1 MLQNASFIFINT
13 KSCSKIWLCLRNRD
27 KNGLFLD
34 KITFKNENKMEFS
47 MSQLPELI
55 GLGVPVFIGCS
66 FVMGNG
72 DNLQGCPGNRE
83 ISLKEEPAWVAKGR
97 QEELKLPDELNTP
110 EAIEIL
116 NKLQEHDYLDD
127 CYQPKRMSISEKG
140 VLASLIS
147 DKLGINQPWVTFG
160 ELWNMNK
167 ETLRKGNSK
176 GMDQKSIERFIEKI
190 KDVMD

>member
-1 MLQNASFIFINT
+1 
-13 KSCSKIWLCLRNRD
+13 
-27 KNGLFLD
+27 
-34 KITFKNENKMEFS
+34 

-140 VLASLIS
+140 VLASLTS
-147 DKLGINQPWVTFG
+147 DKLGILRNSCLPTRGYPWHMDRATPWQVSF
-160 ELWNMNK
+160 K
-167 ETLRKGNSK
+167 NS
-176 GMDQKSIERFIEKI
+176 
-190 KDVMD
+190 

>member
-1 MLQNASFIFINT
+1 
-13 KSCSKIWLCLRNRD
+13 
-27 KNGLFLD
+27 
-34 KITFKNENKMEFS
+34 METPI
-47 MSQLPELI
+47 SQLSELM
-55 GLGVPVFIGCS
+55 GLGASVFIGCS
-66 FVMGNG
+66 FVVGNG
-72 DNLQGCPGNRE
+72 DNLQGYLNSPEMG
-83 ISLKEEPAWVAKGR
+83 LKEVPAWLGMSKR
-97 QEELKLPDELNTP
+97 EELKLPDELNTP

-127 CYQPKRMSISEKG
+127 RYQPKRMSISEKG
-140 VLASLIS
+140 VLASLLS

-190 KDVMD
+190 KDVID

>member
-1 MLQNASFIFINT
+1 
-13 KSCSKIWLCLRNRD
+13 
-27 KNGLFLD
+27 
-34 KITFKNENKMEFS
+34 
-47 MSQLPELI
+47 
-55 GLGVPVFIGCS
+55 
-66 FVMGNG
+66 MG
-72 DNLQGCPGNRE
+72 
-83 ISLKEEPAWVAKGR
+83 LKEEPAWIGKGKR
-97 QEELKLPDELNTP
+97 EELKLPDELNTP

>member
-1 MLQNASFIFINT
+1 
-13 KSCSKIWLCLRNRD
+13 
-27 KNGLFLD
+27 
-34 KITFKNENKMEFS
+34 MEFS

-66 FVMGNG
+66 FVVGNG
-72 DNLQGCPGNRE
+72 DNLQGYPILKE
-83 ISLKEEPAWVAKGR
+83 IGLKEEPAWIGKGR

-110 EAIEIL
+110 EAIEVL

-127 CYQPKRMSISEKG
+127 RYQPKRMSISEKG
-140 VLASLIS
+140 VLASLTS

-190 KDVMD
+190 KNVID

>member
-1 MLQNASFIFINT
+1 MNSIRR
-13 KSCSKIWLCLRNRD
+13 K
-27 KNGLFLD
+27 
-34 KITFKNENKMEFS
+34 
-47 MSQLPELI
+47 
-55 GLGVPVFIGCS
+55 
-66 FVMGNG
+66 
-72 DNLQGCPGNRE
+72 
-83 ISLKEEPAWVAKGR
+83 
-97 QEELKLPDELNTP
+97 
-110 EAIEIL
+110 AIEIL

-147 DKLGINQPWVTFG
+147 DKLSINQPWVTFG

-190 KDVMD
+190 KDVID

>member
-1 MLQNASFIFINT
+1 
-13 KSCSKIWLCLRNRD
+13 
-27 KNGLFLD
+27 
-34 KITFKNENKMEFS
+34 MEIS

-97 QEELKLPDELNTP
+97 QEELKLPDELNTL

-147 DKLGINQPWVTFG
+147 DKLSINQPWVTFG

-176 GMDQKSIERFIEKI
+176 GMDQKKHRALHR
-190 KDVMD
+190 KDKRCNGLIFNMLRNSCLSTPGLPRGTWTGLPRGR

>member
-1 MLQNASFIFINT
+1 
-13 KSCSKIWLCLRNRD
+13 
-27 KNGLFLD
+27 
-34 KITFKNENKMEFS
+34 MEFS
-47 MSQLPELI
+47 MSQLPELL

-66 FVMGNG
+66 FVVGNG
-72 DNLQGCPGNRE
+72 DNLQGYLNRPE
-83 ISLKEEPAWVAKGR
+83 MGLKEEPAWKGKGKR
-97 QEELKLPDELNTP
+97 EELKLSDELNTP

-127 CYQPKRMSISEKG
+127 RYQPKRMSISEKG
-140 VLASLIS
+140 VLVSLIS

-190 KDVMD
+190 KDVID